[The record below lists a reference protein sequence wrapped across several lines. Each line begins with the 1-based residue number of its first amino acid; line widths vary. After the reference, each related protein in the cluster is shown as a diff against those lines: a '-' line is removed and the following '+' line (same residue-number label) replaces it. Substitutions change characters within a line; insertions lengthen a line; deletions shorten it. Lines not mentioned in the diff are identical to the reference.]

1 MPNDEAI
8 NLSAQSENPPALA
21 KPEAEKLSRGKPKQ
35 EEKKL
40 KEVQFSDPE
49 AESKSEEPQA
59 PEALSDSESL
69 KEQSSEAFKESEKP
83 VPSAKPARDSV
94 QTSKAHEEPV
104 QPAEPAIES
113 PKASEY
119 PESVKAIHDFKLPV
133 SGGSVYPFVKDCIIT
148 DPLLI
153 KMMLDHNC
161 PVVPVEEDIDFHVC
175 PKCHHK
181 DPIEP
186 ALRDKIKRYLGS
198 RLD

>member
-1 MPNDEAI
+1 MPNDEAV

-21 KPEAEKLSRGKPKQ
+21 KPESEKVSRGKPKQ

-40 KEVQFSDPE
+40 KEVQISDPE
-49 AESKSEEPQA
+49 TESKSEELPA
-59 PEALSDSESL
+59 PVALKASESL
-69 KEQSSEAFKESEKP
+69 EAQKDSQEPDQSSKADE
-83 VPSAKPARDSV
+83 DLV
-94 QTSKAHEEPV
+94 QVSRSQVTLA
-104 QPAEPAIES
+104 ES
-113 PKASEY
+113 PKELLQASEY